1 MSVFILLGILALV
14 YALGLYAVIWVSIHP
29 LRIPMFHSPG
39 HMGVPQETVSFES
52 SDGIRLSGW
61 WCACPESRGVVVLS
75 HGYMMNRA
83 ECAASAHW
91 FYQQGFSS
99 LLYDFRAFGRS
110 GGNTC
115 SLGWKERL
123 DVLAAV
129 DFALE
134 KSGEEKAILWGSS
147 MGAAASALAAGEA
160 PEKVSAVILD
170 SAYSNVMQAMEGWWK
185 FVLGKAS
192 WILHPT
198 IWLAPLILGK
208 DSVQSDVQA
217 ALNRYGRRPV
227 LILHGTA
234 DILAVPAQAERNHEA
249 SPQSTLVWFEGA
261 QHSEARWIDPA
272 KYEQSMKDFLDLHG
286 LLRERNPS

>member
-1 MSVFILLGILALV
+1 MTVLILLGILFVV
-14 YALGLYAVIWVSIHP
+14 YALGLYGIIWVSIHP

-39 HMGVPQETVSFES
+39 HMGVPQETVAFET

-61 WCACPESRGVVVLS
+61 WCECPEAQGVVVLS

-83 ECAASAHW
+83 ESAATAYW
-91 FYQQGFSS
+91 FHKQGFSC

-110 GGNTC
+110 GGDTC
-115 SLGWKERL
+115 GLGWKERL

-129 DFALE
+129 DFARE
-134 KSGEEKAILWGSS
+134 KSSHDRVILWGSS
-147 MGAAASALAAGEA
+147 MGAAASALAAGES

-198 IWLAPLILGK
+198 IWLAPLVLGR

-217 ALNRYGRRPV
+217 ALRAYGDRPV

-234 DILAVPAQAERNHEA
+234 DILAVPAQAERNHAA
-249 SPQSTLVWFEGA
+249 SPHSTLVWFEGA
-261 QHSEARWIDPA
+261 QHSEARWMDPA
-272 KYEQSMKDFLDLHG
+272 KYELSIEEFLERHG
-286 LLRERNPS
+286 LRQTQNLP